1 VKPSGSNM
9 ARFSQNFSDKR
20 WLKMKKKPKLSNK
33 GGRIIRTVDLFAG
46 IGGIALGVSEACR
59 RNRYGHTCELA
70 NEWDQAIL
78 TVLSDNLNPKV
89 ATGGDVGLLFNR
101 GLFSKNINELNRK
114 KLTVRE
120 TNLLEKYP
128 EIYEPDLL
136 TGGPPCQG
144 HSDLN
149 NHSRREDPRNALYYR
164 MVRAAKVLN
173 PKAIII
179 ENVSTVVHSKEKV
192 VQNSEK
198 LLTKMGYKVKLVMVW
213 GNEFGV
219 PQKRKRHFLVASR
232 ISEPDV
238 SLLDDYRMEKNRTLR
253 WAIEDLESL
262 TYSTTYDSPA
272 DSDDENKTRMQWLID
287 KDEYDLPNKLR
298 PDCHKDGHNYPAV
311 YGRMYYDEPSPTL
324 TTGFRSNGQG
334 RFTHP
339 TANPARPLTPHEGAR
354 IQTFPDWFSF
364 DSVGVTKMSKGIGN
378 AVPPI
383 LAMYVAHVAL
393 MSIESNS
400 ND

>member
-1 VKPSGSNM
+1 MNPCGINM
-9 ARFSQNFSDKR
+9 AHLSRNFSDKR
-20 WLKMKKKPKLSNK
+20 WLKMKKRPQIPNK
-33 GGRIIRTVDLFAG
+33 GRVIRSVDLFAG

-59 RNRYGHTCELA
+59 RHGYGHICELA
-70 NEWDQAIL
+70 NEWDEAIL
-78 TVLSDNLNPKV
+78 SVFVENLDPKV
-89 ATGGDVGLLFNR
+89 ATEGDVGLLFNR
-101 GLFSKNINELNRK
+101 GLFSENINELNRK
-114 KLTVRE
+114 ELTVLE
-120 TNLLEKYP
+120 KNLLEKYP
-128 EIYEPDLL
+128 SIYEPDLL

-198 LLTKMGYKVKLVMVW
+198 LLKKMGYKVKLVMVW

-238 SLLDDYRMEKNRTLR
+238 SLLDDYRMKKDRTLR
-253 WAIEDLESL
+253 WAIEDLEKL
-262 TYSTTYDSPA
+262 TNSTLYDSPA
-272 DSDDENKTRMQWLID
+272 KSDDENKARMQWLID
-287 KDEYDLPNKLR
+287 NDEYDLPNDLR

-311 YGRMYYDEPSPTL
+311 YGRMYYDEPSSTI

-364 DSVGVTKMSKGIGN
+364 ETVGVTKMSKGIGN

-383 LAMYVAHVAL
+383 LAMYMAHLAL
-393 MSIESNS
+393 MSIESDS